1 MNITIK
7 KAGIISSMFLKY
19 EFEQQDSDVKNDIK
33 TKSDAP
39 IHDDLRNAYK
49 LLTPHFVKLCELCND
64 EALIED
70 AIKRPELHL
79 FDRENAVSDEFF
91 KYNVHEISIENKKG
105 LNLLTMYGTK
115 NLSTHETISID
126 IPIVDLDGSS
136 YIYCSQ
142 LNDVIDNIKE
152 EVLAY
157 MQGKYGAGNQLEMFA
172 DDEENEVDDDAL
184 AAEVT
189 MKVVKDRKSKK
200 QVAAEEKSAFVG

>member
-1 MNITIK
+1 
-7 KAGIISSMFLKY
+7 
-19 EFEQQDSDVKNDIK
+19 
-33 TKSDAP
+33 
-39 IHDDLRNAYK
+39 
-49 LLTPHFVKLCELCND
+49 LLYQYDCQ
-64 EALIED
+64 
-70 AIKRPELHL
+70 
-79 FDRENAVSDEFF
+79 FF
-91 KYNVHEISIENKKG
+91 K
-105 LNLLTMYGTK
+105 
-115 NLSTHETISID
+115 ISID
-126 IPIVDLDGSS
+126 IPIVDLDSSS